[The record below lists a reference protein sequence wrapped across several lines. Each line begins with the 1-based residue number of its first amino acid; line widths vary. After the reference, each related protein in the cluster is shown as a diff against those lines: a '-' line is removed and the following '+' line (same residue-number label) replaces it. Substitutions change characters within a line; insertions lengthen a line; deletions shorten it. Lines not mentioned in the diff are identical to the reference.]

1 MNTQTFF
8 TILAVVLVLIA
19 YAVYLLL
26 KPRKPKPKAQDYKHD
41 VLNEQEK
48 ERLEELNLKTEK
60 LKDLIEQE
68 PQHTIEQATIINLK
82 ATIESLKEQNKYLNR
97 TIESKNRMIEMQKR
111 EIKRIKEEALK
122 KPTNFDFSLKVGDT
136 IKGLPVPNGKRYVKG
151 KITSFARRGNPKLDN
166 GKTVYLSSASI
177 VL

>member
-26 KPRKPKPKAQDYKHD
+26 KPRKPKPKSQEYKYD

-48 ERLEELNLKTEK
+48 ERLDELNLKTEK
-60 LKDLIEQE
+60 LKDLIKQE
-68 PQHTIEQATIINLK
+68 PKHTIEQATIINLK
-82 ATIESLKEQNKYLNR
+82 ATIESLKDENQYLNR
-97 TIESKNRMIEMQKR
+97 VVENKIRIINLQDIKITRLEEES
-111 EIKRIKEEALK
+111 LK

>member
-19 YAVYLLL
+19 YAAYLLL
-26 KPRKPKPKAQDYKHD
+26 KPRKQKPKAQQYKYD

-48 ERLEELNLKTEK
+48 ERLQEFNRQVEKHHELESKPEC
-60 LKDLIEQE
+60 
-68 PQHTIEQATIINLK
+68 TIEQATIVNLK
-82 ATIESLKEQNKYLNR
+82 ATIESLKEQKEYLNR
-97 TIESKNRMIEMQKR
+97 TIENKNRIINIKDT
-111 EIKRIKEEALK
+111 EITRLKDESLK

-136 IKGLPVPNGKRYVKG
+136 VKGLPVPNGKRYVKG

-166 GKTVYLSSASI
+166 GKTVYLSSAQI
-177 VL
+177 VV